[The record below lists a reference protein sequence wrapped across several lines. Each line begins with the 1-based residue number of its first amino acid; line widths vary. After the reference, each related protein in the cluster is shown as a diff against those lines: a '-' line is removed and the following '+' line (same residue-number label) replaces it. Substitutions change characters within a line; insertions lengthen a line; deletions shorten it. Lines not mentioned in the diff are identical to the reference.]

1 MEVLMKGLRIVLL
14 VQAVYLTILGL
25 MFLFAPAAAEAA
37 FQISLPD
44 PALTPLYGQVVLT
57 IALAAYLIASDME
70 KHIKLVWAFIF
81 EQIGHILVF
90 GYQLSAGIA
99 TFAQVGPPLI
109 IAIIFLVLFVVF
121 YRKAR
126 S

>member
-1 MEVLMKGLRIVLL
+1 MKILRIVLL
-14 VQAVYLTILGL
+14 VQAVYLLILGL
-25 MFLFAPAAAEAA
+25 MFLFAPTAAEGA

-57 IALAAYLIASDME
+57 IALTAFLVASDME

-81 EQIGHILVF
+81 EQVGHILVF
-90 GYQLSAGIA
+90 GYQVGAGIA
-99 TFAQVGPPLI
+99 TFPQVGPPLI
-109 IAIIFLVLFVVF
+109 VAVIFLVLLVVF
-121 YRKAR
+121 YRKAT